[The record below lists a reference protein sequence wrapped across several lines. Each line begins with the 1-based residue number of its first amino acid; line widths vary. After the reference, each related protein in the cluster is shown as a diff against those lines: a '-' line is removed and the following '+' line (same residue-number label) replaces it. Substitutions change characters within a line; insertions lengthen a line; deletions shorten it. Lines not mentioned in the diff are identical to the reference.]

1 MWKHQTHVLK
11 VCHWCFSMGIA
22 MGPIPE
28 TEMLMCAVEGCVS
41 SEVKVRVE
49 GDQQQLL
56 YCLHQTA

>member
-1 MWKHQTHVLK
+1 
-11 VCHWCFSMGIA
+11 MGIA

-56 YCLHQTA
+56 YCLRQTA